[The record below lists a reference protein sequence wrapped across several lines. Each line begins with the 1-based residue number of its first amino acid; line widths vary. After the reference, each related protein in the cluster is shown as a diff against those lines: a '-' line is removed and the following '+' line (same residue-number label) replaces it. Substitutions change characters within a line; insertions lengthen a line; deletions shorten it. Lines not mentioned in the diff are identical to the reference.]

1 MKRLSFA
8 ILSLFLS
15 LPVSA
20 LANELTPLKYNNP
33 GLIVDL
39 GVGLWAWPI
48 PCDADNDG
56 DFDLIVSCPDKPSN
70 GVWLFENGTGDT
82 AQNKMPVFAPGH
94 EYFGFTTTGLTG
106 KRKLSIAVNFH
117 RPLGTQHKGPNSA

>member
-1 MKRLSFA
+1 MKRISFA

-15 LPVSA
+15 LPGSA
-20 LANELTPLKYNNP
+20 IADELTPIKYNNP

-48 PCDADNDG
+48 PCDADDDG

-70 GVWLFENGTGDT
+70 GIWLFENGTGDT
-82 AQNKMPVFAPGH
+82 AQNEMPVFAPGRMLSR
-94 EYFGFTTTGLTG
+94 TRTGCEFSRTALNMSAS
-106 KRKLSIAVNFH
+106 R
-117 RPLGTQHKGPNSA
+117 RPA